1 MTRGLA
7 EVSRL
12 GVAMGGDPGTL
23 AGLAGMGDL
32 VATCISPHSRNRH
45 VGEQLGRGKS
55 LDEVLAGM
63 SMVAE
68 GVKAAVTVHEL
79 AERHSLD
86 MPVCDAIFHVVT
98 GQLAAADAY
107 RGLRRPAGHE
117 SDPG

>member
-1 MTRGLA
+1 
-7 EVSRL
+7 
-12 GVAMGGDPGTL
+12 MGGEPRTL

-32 VATCISPHSRNRH
+32 VATCVSPHSRNRQ

-79 AERHSLD
+79 AGRHGVD
-86 MPVCDAIFHVVT
+86 MPVCDTIFQVVT
-98 GQLAAADAY
+98 GKIAAADAY
-107 RGLRRPAGHE
+107 RGLRRRAGHE
-117 SDPG
+117 WDPG